1 MRALTALTASVLVTI
16 SGVATAGSLETLERE
31 RALVL
36 ETLLDPT
43 LTAAERQESL
53 ATARLR
59 LVDLER
65 MVVRDESL
73 RGRNTPAVRR
83 AFAEYE
89 LTFLAHA
96 SAEANTTLLDT
107 WLARLG
113 IGSEALAAARR
124 GRR

>member
-1 MRALTALTASVLVTI
+1 MRAFTALIVAALVTI
-16 SGVATAGSLETLERE
+16 GSAASAGSLEILERE

-43 LTAAERQESL
+43 LTPAERQESL
-53 ATARLR
+53 ATVRLS

-73 RGRNTPAVRR
+73 RGRNTPVVRR
-83 AFAEYE
+83 AFADYE
-89 LTFLAHA
+89 LTFLAHT
-96 SAEANTTLLDT
+96 SAEANTTLLDI

-113 IGSEALAAARR
+113 IGSEALAVARR
-124 GRR
+124 GWR

>member
-1 MRALTALTASVLVTI
+1 MRAFTALIVAALVTI
-16 SGVATAGSLETLERE
+16 GSAASAGSLEILERE

-43 LTAAERQESL
+43 LTPAERQESL
-53 ATARLR
+53 ATVRLR

-73 RGRNTPAVRR
+73 RGRSTPVVRR
-83 AFAEYE
+83 AFADYE
-89 LTFLAHA
+89 LTFLAHT
-96 SAEANTTLLDT
+96 SAEANTTLLDI

-113 IGSEALAAARR
+113 IGSEALAVARR
-124 GRR
+124 GWR

>member
-1 MRALTALTASVLVTI
+1 MRAFTALIVAALVTI
-16 SGVATAGSLETLERE
+16 GSAASAGSLEILERE

-43 LTAAERQESL
+43 LTPAERQESL
-53 ATARLR
+53 ATVRLR

-73 RGRNTPAVRR
+73 RGRNTPVVRR
-83 AFAEYE
+83 AFADYE
-89 LTFLAHA
+89 LTFLAHT
-96 SAEANTTLLDT
+96 SAEANTTLLDI

-113 IGSEALAAARR
+113 IGSEALAVARR
-124 GRR
+124 GWR